1 MDLHLLESHLLEHF
15 LNGNFG
21 SRINKETVFS
31 PQKKE
36 TFHMEKYLPAKKWRT
51 F

>member
-21 SRINKETVFS
+21 SRINKETGFFPSKERDFS
-31 PQKKE
+31 HGE
-36 TFHMEKYLPAKKWRT
+36 ISSS
-51 F
+51 